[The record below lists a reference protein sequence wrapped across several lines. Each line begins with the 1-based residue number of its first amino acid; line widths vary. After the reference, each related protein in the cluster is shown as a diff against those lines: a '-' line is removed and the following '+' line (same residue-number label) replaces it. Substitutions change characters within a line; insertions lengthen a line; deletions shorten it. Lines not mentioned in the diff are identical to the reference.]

1 MLQFINFAETILLK
15 RLITI
20 FLVLVLSAPFAV
32 PFFLLHYQKQKVR
45 KEVKEMIIPNLKE
58 EDMLMLSFSLVEAE
72 THIIWHHS
80 REFEY
85 RDEMYDVVKS
95 ESRKDSVI
103 FWCWHDR
110 KETDLG
116 KKLDVLSAQSMAN
129 DPQKKEQ
136 QQRINN
142 MLKIQYL
149 SCAYSWDPYQGFS
162 LPAFHSEYIVTYQS
176 ILFSPPKPPP
186 KSFT

>member
-20 FLVLVLSAPFAV
+20 FFVLALSAPFAV

-45 KEVKEMIIPNLKE
+45 KEVKELIFPNLKK

-72 THIIWHHS
+72 KHISWHHS

-85 RDEMYDVVKS
+85 RDEMYDVIKK
-95 ESRKDSVI
+95 EYRKDSVI
-103 FWCWHDR
+103 FWCYHDR
-110 KETDLG
+110 KETDL
-116 KKLDVLSAQSMAN
+116 KKRLDELSAQSLTN

-142 MLKIQYL
+142 LLKIQYL
-149 SCAYSWDPYQGFS
+149 SCNCSWNPFHGFS
-162 LPAFHSEYIVTYQS
+162 LPASYPEYIVTYQS

-186 KSFT
+186 RSFS